1 MLIVVYYMF
10 ENFIMKINGFFYY
23 YMECMNVEKKRC
35 EIIESYGIFLF
46 GDFVVFVNNVR
57 KSL

>member
-1 MLIVVYYMF
+1 MY
-10 ENFIMKINGFFYY
+10 
-23 YMECMNVEKKRC
+23 ECRKKNS

-46 GDFVVFVNNVR
+46 GDIVVFVNSVR

>member
-1 MLIVVYYMF
+1 MLIVEYYMF

-23 YMECMNVEKKRC
+23 YMECMNVEKKG

-46 GDFVVFVNNVR
+46 GDFVVFVNSVR